1 MIVSMEME
9 QESIDGLIEAVL
21 FFKGEPVSL
30 AELAKT
36 THMTLTEIESAVGV
50 LSTRLSGGIRLMRQD
65 DMVMLATAPEYAVHI
80 ESLIKEELSKDL
92 GKAGAETLAVVL
104 YMGPVTRARIDHIRG
119 VNSTFILRNLAARGL
134 VEKMPHPTDS
144 RSMLY
149 RPTLALLAHLG
160 VSDATQLP
168 EYRTI
173 RDEIGVF
180 EQRAAS
186 HIQNDS
192 EESQHTLTDDEGH
205 GDNDVLDMQ
214 SDMYDDE

>member
-9 QESIDGLIEAVL
+9 QGSIDGLIEAVL

-50 LSTRLSGGIRLMRQD
+50 LSARLLGGIRLMRQD

-134 VEKMPHPTDS
+134 VEKMPNPTDS

-160 VSDATQLP
+160 VAHANDLP
-168 EYRTI
+168 EYAHIHAEITSFERRDTSTNGTLSGEKEDVSADILPDDTIYDEYDERTE
-173 RDEIGVF
+173 D
-180 EQRAAS
+180 
-186 HIQNDS
+186 
-192 EESQHTLTDDEGH
+192 
-205 GDNDVLDMQ
+205 
-214 SDMYDDE
+214 